1 MIGWHHQIN
10 GHEFDQ
16 AVGDGETQGS
26 LACYSPLGFK
36 ESDMTEQLNNNS
48 LLLSLREINYEYSLQ
63 VLMLKLKLHYFGH
76 LMQRANSLEKTLI
89 LGKTEGKRR
98 IGRQSMRWLDNII
111 NSMDMNLSKLQEIV
125 KGNLACCSSWGHKQL
140 DMT

>member
-1 MIGWHHQIN
+1 MKENEMIGWHHQIN

-48 LLLSLREINYEYSLQ
+48 LLLSLREKSC
-63 VLMLKLKLHYFGH
+63 
-76 LMQRANSLEKTLI
+76 KTK
-89 LGKTEGKRR
+89 GK
-98 IGRQSMRWLDNII
+98 IPLFLSNRQY
-111 NSMDMNLSKLQEIV
+111 
-125 KGNLACCSSWGHKQL
+125 
-140 DMT
+140 

>member
-36 ESDMTEQLNNNS
+36 ESDMIECLSMNAYVLHMFSAVSDSTTPWTVPGSSARGIFQATVLECIPFSTPQGANN
-48 LLLSLREINYEYSLQ
+48 
-63 VLMLKLKLHYFGH
+63 HF
-76 LMQRANSLEKTLI
+76 
-89 LGKTEGKRR
+89 
-98 IGRQSMRWLDNII
+98 
-111 NSMDMNLSKLQEIV
+111 
-125 KGNLACCSSWGHKQL
+125 
-140 DMT
+140 